1 MKARPGRSWMHKPK
15 MAFLMAA
22 ILAACGAARADDDG
36 PKLKL
41 SGYGT
46 LGVAHSDN
54 RGADYLV
61 DSFKPNGPGATRA
74 WNTDTDSRLGLQAS
88 AELSPRVSAVLQVI
102 SQQRF
107 DGSYRPTIEWANV
120 RYSPLPDLSLRAG
133 RIVLPV
139 FMVTD
144 SRRVGYANPWV
155 RPPVE
160 LYSMIPI
167 TTSDGIDASYRMTL
181 SPTTADTLE
190 VTAGR
195 SDAKFPPSQG
205 LGTGTAEVRDILAVS
220 NSLESGFL
228 TVRLNYGQARL
239 TIPEYAVF
247 EEAFRQFGPPGA
259 AIAERYGVHGKFS
272 KFVGAGASYDPG
284 PWFAMAEWA
293 QFDTHTVI
301 GKKAAWYVSAGHRWN
316 KFTPYATFAQLKGLS
331 NTSDPGIPLAGLPPP
346 VAAGAAQLNAVLN
359 GQLGILPTQS
369 TLSLGVRWDLF
380 RSAALKLQYDR
391 VALGSGSRGV
401 FGNIQ
406 PGFEPGSTV
415 HLISATFD
423 FVY

>member
-1 MKARPGRSWMHKPK
+1 MNKKTIV
-15 MAFLMAA
+15 AA
-22 ILAACGAARADDDG
+22 AVLAACGAAHADDDG

-46 LGVAHSDN
+46 IGVAHSDS
-54 RGADYLV
+54 RDADYLV
-61 DSFKPNGPGATRA
+61 DSFKPNGPGFTRA
-74 WNTDTDSRLGLQAS
+74 WNADTDSRLGLQAS
-88 AELSPRVSAVLQVI
+88 AELSPRLSAVLQVI
-102 SQQRF
+102 SQQRY

-120 RYSPLPDLSLRAG
+120 KYSPVPDLSLRAG

-160 LYSMIPI
+160 LYSMVPV
-167 TTSDGIDASYRMTL
+167 TSSDGVDASYRMTL
-181 SPTTADTLE
+181 SPSTSDTLE
-190 VTAGR
+190 VTGGR
-195 SDAKFPPSQG
+195 SDAHFPPSQG
-205 LGTGTAEVRDILAVS
+205 LGTGTAEVRRIFAIA
-220 NSLESGFL
+220 NTLESGFA
-228 TVRLNYGQARL
+228 TARLNYGQARL
-239 TIPEYAVF
+239 TIPEYRVF
-247 EEAFRQFGPPGA
+247 EDAFRQFGPAGA
-259 AIAERYGVHGKFS
+259 AIAERYGVDDKLV
-272 KFVGAGASYDPG
+272 KFVGAGVSYDPG

-293 QFDTHTVI
+293 QFDTHSII
-301 GKKAAWYVSAGHRWN
+301 GKKSAWYVSAGHRWN
-316 KFTPYATFAQLKGLS
+316 KFTPYVTYAKLNGLS

-346 VAAGAAQLNAVLN
+346 VAAAAGQLNAVLN
-359 GQLGILPTQS
+359 SQLAVLPSQS
-369 TLSLGVRWDLF
+369 TVSLGVRWDLL

-391 VALGSGSRGV
+391 VALGSGSHGV

-423 FVY
+423 FVF

>member
-1 MKARPGRSWMHKPK
+1 MHKK
-15 MAFLMAA
+15 TILAAA
-22 ILAACGAARADDDG
+22 ILAACGAAHADDEA
-36 PKLKL
+36 PMLKL

-46 LGVAHSDN
+46 VGVAHSDN
-54 RGADYLV
+54 RDADYLV

-74 WNTDTDSRLGLQAS
+74 WNADTDSRLGLQAA

-120 RYSPLPDLSLRAG
+120 KYTPLPDLNLRAG

-160 LYSMIPI
+160 MYSMVPV
-167 TTSDGIDASYRMTL
+167 TNSDGIDASYRMTL
-181 SPTTADTLE
+181 SPSTANTLE

-205 LGTGTAEVRDILAVS
+205 LGTGTAEVRHILAAADT
-220 NSLESGFL
+220 LESGFL

-239 TIPEYAVF
+239 TIPEYRQF
-247 EEAFRQFGPPGA
+247 SDAFRQFGPPGA
-259 AIAERYGVHGKFS
+259 AIADRYGVEYKLV

-293 QFDTHTVI
+293 QFDTHSII
-301 GKKAAWYVSAGHRWN
+301 GKKSAWYVSAGHRWN

-331 NTSDPGIPLAGLPPP
+331 NTSDPGIPLTGLPPP
-346 VAAGAAQLNAVLN
+346 VAAAAGQLNALLN
-359 GQLGILPTQS
+359 SQLAVLPTQS
-369 TLSLGVRWDLF
+369 TVSLGVRWDLL

-391 VALGSGSRGV
+391 VALGSGSHGV

-406 PGFEPGSTV
+406 PGFELGSTV
-415 HLISATFD
+415 HLISATLD
-423 FVY
+423 FVF

>member
-1 MKARPGRSWMHKPK
+1 MHRKTIV
-15 MAFLMAA
+15 AA
-22 ILAACGAARADDDG
+22 AVLAACGAAHADDDG

-46 LGVAHSDN
+46 IGVAHSDN
-54 RGADYLV
+54 RDADYLV
-61 DSFKPNGPGATRA
+61 DSFKPNGPGATRE
-74 WNTDTDSRLGLQAS
+74 WNADTDSRLGLQAS

-120 RYSPLPDLSLRAG
+120 KYTPLPDLNLRAG

-160 LYSMIPI
+160 MYSMVPV
-167 TTSDGIDASYRMTL
+167 TSSDGIDASYRMTL
-181 SPTTADTLE
+181 SPTTANTLE

-205 LGTGTAEVRDILAVS
+205 LGTGTAEVRDIVAAADTF
-220 NSLESGFL
+220 ESGFL

-239 TIPEYAVF
+239 TIPEYRQF
-247 EEAFRQFGPPGA
+247 SDAFRQFGPAGG
-259 AIAERYGVHGKFS
+259 AIADRYGVDGKLV

-293 QFDTHTVI
+293 QFDTHSVI
-301 GKKAAWYVSAGHRWN
+301 GKKGAWYVSAGHRWN
-316 KFTPYATFAQLKGLS
+316 KFTPYATYASLKGLS
-331 NTSDPGIPLAGLPPP
+331 NTSDPGLPLAGLPPQ
-346 VAAGAAQLNAVLN
+346 AAAVAAQLNAVLN
-359 GQLGILPTQS
+359 GQLSVLPSQS
-369 TLSLGVRWDLF
+369 TVSLGVRWDLL

-391 VALGSGSRGV
+391 VALGSGSHGV

-406 PGFEPGSTV
+406 PGFQAGSTV
-415 HLISATFD
+415 HLISATLD
-423 FVY
+423 FVF